1 MVENLDFEISY
12 STDYNKE
19 LSYLPAHVNLRCNDI
34 HTVINVNEVYNNIN
48 VYIQISRFYDIFMC
62 VKYIN
67 SIHIKKMMLYC
78 GHFIPICD
86 INYNDDI
93 YYPIN
98 KVTYADAYIKLTFD
112 NAVNVPETL
121 SIVYDT
127 VLLHKFYRDDH
138 TIQYPLSSCIKR
150 GAVDKPEY
158 LDVFKVTVK
167 PYISYKMYIGDEKVC
182 NYTFENNK
190 VYKVLNNYDHEVD
203 IHFGPNIVIH
213 TNLNKLKIIPCVAFF
228 HSVTIVSCNF
238 SEFNLLLQPFY
249 LFEKSYNV
257 DGTTLFIRQG
267 MWFERNKL

>member
-1 MVENLDFEISY
+1 MIESLEFENNY

-19 LSYLPAHVNLRCNDI
+19 LSYLPPEVNLRCADI
-34 HTVINVNEVYNNIN
+34 QNIIKVNEVYNNIN

-62 VKYIN
+62 VKYI
-67 SIHIKKMMLYC
+67 SSVHITKMTLYC

-98 KVTYADAYIKLTFD
+98 KVTYADTYIKLTFD
-112 NAVNVPETL
+112 NPVNVPDNLT
-121 SIVYDT
+121 IIYDT
-127 VLLHKFYRDDH
+127 ALLHKFYRDDH
-138 TIQYPLSSCIKR
+138 TIQYPLSYCIKN
-150 GAVDKPEY
+150 GAVDKLEY
-158 LDVFKVTVK
+158 LDVFKVVVK
-167 PYISYKMYIGDEKVC
+167 PYITYKMYIGDEKVC

-249 LFEKSYNV
+249 LFEKSYDV